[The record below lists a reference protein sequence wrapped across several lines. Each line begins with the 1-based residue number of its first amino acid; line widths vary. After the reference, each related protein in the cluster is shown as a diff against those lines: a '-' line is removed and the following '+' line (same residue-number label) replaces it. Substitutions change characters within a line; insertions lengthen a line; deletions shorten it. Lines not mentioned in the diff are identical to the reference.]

1 MRERCF
7 RVRNAQECDVGED
20 FEALEELLL
29 LVGFG
34 FWCGFGA
41 GLGVAGRAAEAVCC
55 GRGARVCGVWF

>member
-1 MRERCF
+1 M
-7 RVRNAQECDVGED
+7 GED